1 MANGFDYFGGGYDT
15 SSLTILKPELSLT
28 ATRYVFST
36 AEPAGSVHSF
46 TSDATHGSNC
56 EELFEDDLPPMA
68 VISRHY
74 DVLEELMMVMRARG
88 KADLQKEAK
97 YTHESPIA
105 KNLTLFGEVTPSA
118 KVTEKPSGMEGF
130 FPQKLSVGFEFGQKK
145 PVNFTAGK

>member
-1 MANGFDYFGGGYDT
+1 MANGFDYLGGGYDT
-15 SSLTILKPELSLT
+15 SSLKILEPGLSLT

-68 VISRHY
+68 VISRLY

-88 KADLQKEAK
+88 KADSQKEAK
-97 YTHESPIA
+97 HTHESPLA
-105 KNLTLFGEVTPSA
+105 KNLTLFGEITPSA
-118 KVTEKPSGMEGF
+118 KAAEERSGMEGSV
-130 FPQKLSVGFEFGQKK
+130 PQKLSVGFEFGQKK
-145 PVNFTAGK
+145 PVTFTAEK